1 MATTAQQFDLKGH
14 ILSLYGLTRES
25 TRMAR
30 FFDASGR
37 LIAERAVTADE
48 CWYPSCPAYW
58 SNFLLAD
65 GPTSRSLGAA
75 SVYCVPDHELSSAP
89 EFTAA
94 SPVDQPAL

>member
-1 MATTAQQFDLKGH
+1 MATTTPQFDLKSH

-25 TRMAR
+25 TKTAR
-30 FFDASGR
+30 FFDTSGR

-75 SVYCVPDHELSSAP
+75 SACFVPDHELSSAP
-89 EFTAA
+89 EITAA
-94 SPVDQPAL
+94 SPVD